1 MYLDVCLSIW
11 SFLGQAVPGGA
22 ATATAAAAPDA
33 AAASAPAVMK
43 LNAVQ
48 YILMFLYLMV
58 CLCLTGIVMSQE
70 QKQGGLQG
78 MLGGGSSAVEHN
90 KYQGKKSFEE
100 NLKTAGNYFA
110 IAFIVL
116 SILVSYVLQ
125 QH

>member
-11 SFLGQAVPGGA
+11 SFLGQAVPGGVA
-22 ATATAAAAPDA
+22 AATAAAAPDA
-33 AAASAPAVMK
+33 ASAPVVMK
-43 LNAVQ
+43 LNVVQ

-78 MLGGGSSAVEHN
+78 MLGGGSSAVDH

-110 IAFIVL
+110 VAFVVL

>member
-11 SFLGQAVPGGA
+11 SFLGQAVPGGVA
-22 ATATAAAAPDA
+22 AATAAAAPDA
-33 AAASAPAVMK
+33 AASAPVVMK
-43 LNAVQ
+43 LNVVQ
-48 YILMFLYLMV
+48 YILMFFYLMV

-78 MLGGGSSAVEHN
+78 MLGGGSSAVDH

-110 IAFIVL
+110 VAFVVL

>member
-11 SFLGQAVPGGA
+11 SFLGQAVPGGVA
-22 ATATAAAAPDA
+22 AATAAAAPN
-33 AAASAPAVMK
+33 AAASAPVVMK
-43 LNAVQ
+43 LNVVQ

-78 MLGGGSSAVEHN
+78 MLGGGSSAVDH

-110 IAFIVL
+110 VAFVVL

>member
-1 MYLDVCLSIW
+1 
-11 SFLGQAVPGGA
+11 
-22 ATATAAAAPDA
+22 
-33 AAASAPAVMK
+33 MK

-58 CLCLTGIVMSQE
+58 CLCLTGIVMNQE

-78 MLGGGSSAVEHN
+78 MLGGGSSAVDH

-110 IAFIVL
+110 VAFVVL

>member
-22 ATATAAAAPDA
+22 AAATAAAAPDA
-33 AAASAPAVMK
+33 AASAPVVMK
-43 LNAVQ
+43 LNVVQ

-78 MLGGGSSAVEHN
+78 MLGGGSSAVEH

-110 IAFIVL
+110 VAFVVL

>member
-22 ATATAAAAPDA
+22 AAATAAAAPD

-43 LNAVQ
+43 LNFVQ

-78 MLGGGSSAVEHN
+78 MLGGGSSAVDH

-110 IAFIVL
+110 IAFVVL

>member
-22 ATATAAAAPDA
+22 AAATAAAAPDA

-43 LNAVQ
+43 LNFVQ

-78 MLGGGSSAVEHN
+78 MLGGGSSAVDH

-110 IAFIVL
+110 VAFVVL

>member
-22 ATATAAAAPDA
+22 AAATAAAAPD

-43 LNAVQ
+43 LNVVQ
-48 YILMFLYLMV
+48 YILMFCYLMV

-78 MLGGGSSAVEHN
+78 MLGGGSSAVDH

-110 IAFIVL
+110 IAFVVL

>member
-11 SFLGQAVPGGA
+11 SFLGQAVPGGVA
-22 ATATAAAAPDA
+22 AATAAAAPD

-43 LNAVQ
+43 LNVVQ
-48 YILMFLYLMV
+48 YILMFFYFMV

-78 MLGGGSSAVEHN
+78 MLGGGSSAVDH

-110 IAFIVL
+110 VAFVVL

>member
-11 SFLGQAVPGGA
+11 SFLGQAVPGGVA
-22 ATATAAAAPDA
+22 AATAAAAPD

-43 LNAVQ
+43 LNVVQ
-48 YILMFLYLMV
+48 YILMFFYLMV

-78 MLGGGSSAVEHN
+78 MLGGGSSAVDH

-110 IAFIVL
+110 VAFVVL